1 MPSYDYVCT
10 VCGHRMEVVHGIH
23 GQGPEACPVC
33 GGVMRKAFVVPTV
46 HFKGSG
52 WAKKDRGAAAS
63 TKAAAKAA
71 AGDGSAASSGGD
83 GSSAGSDGSSSGSA
97 SESTGSSA
105 STGGAAKGG
114 ESGSGHAATTSAKPS
129 GDGR

>member
-33 GGVMRKAFVVPTV
+33 GGAMRKAFVAPAV

-71 AGDGSAASSGGD
+71 AGDGSASSGDD
-83 GSSAGSDGSSSGSA
+83 GSSAGDAKDPKSSRGTTGDGAKDG
-97 SESTGSSA
+97 GK
-105 STGGAAKGG
+105 GGA
-114 ESGSGHAATTSAKPS
+114 SGPGHTTTPAKPS
-129 GDGR
+129 GEAD